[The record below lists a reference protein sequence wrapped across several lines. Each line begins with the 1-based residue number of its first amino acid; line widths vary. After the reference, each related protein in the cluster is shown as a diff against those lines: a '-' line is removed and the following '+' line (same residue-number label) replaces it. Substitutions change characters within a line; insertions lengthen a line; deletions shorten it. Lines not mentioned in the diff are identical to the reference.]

1 MRMNGGTLPCQRILN
16 IRCAE
21 RLKSFLVP
29 KKWKISKE
37 TLRIWQTMSR
47 ESFLPIVQKA
57 VLTMKRTV
65 APEHGGLTRIKRKKV
80 QTVTMRRKNMCPRAT
95 MHKITTIIM
104 GQIRAKIQSR
114 YSHTKHSVYPVY
126 CSPFLA
132 ELVWVF
138 LPCFCW

>member
-1 MRMNGGTLPCQRILN
+1 MPEDFEYKVRR
-16 IRCAE
+16 
-21 RLKSFLVP
+21 
-29 KKWKISKE
+29 KIEELSRSKE
-37 TLRIWQTMSR
+37 MENIKRDFKNMADDVKR
-47 ESFLPIVQKA
+47 EFSSYCSEGRFNNEK
-57 VLTMKRTV
+57 TV

-80 QTVTMRRKNMCPRAT
+80 QTVTMRRKNMCPKAT

-132 ELVWVF
+132 ELVWEF